1 MHCRPRS
8 PARPPALVQ
17 WALTPRQ
24 HLPHLRTQ
32 PAIQPASAGRL
43 EQGLEAGGACFS
55 GLIRVAHGGGR
66 LVVVVDTRVP
76 KLRGRGVWGWRW
88 EGAQLVRALPAVRAG
103 RASERTQARC
113 RHPASQ
119 PPTPRPPTTPHTSP
133 MLGSRRAL
141 RGSVTNTWLMGV
153 KPKGSTRKSLVADC
167 GGLGRGWR
175 ARRGTSA
182 RPPRPLSSHD
192 TCARHP
198 PPPRLITGRGRV
210 AGCPAER
217 PRPGGGG
224 PRGRRVGRGGRVV
237 RAGGA
242 APCGCGPPALLG
254 GRPPSG
260 AALPGACAV
269 PAPFDCTC
277 IHAPLPRQPPCV
289 EVPAGRARWPE
300 ARVAPWPPTPPARPA
315 RTGPRPCSP

>member
-1 MHCRPRS
+1 MPRHLPATSAAFIARTPHAAPVYAAAARCSLIHRGRASRPGGLTRYTSAGRGTLGEPAMHCRPRS

-175 ARRGTSA
+175 V
-182 RPPRPLSSHD
+182 
-192 TCARHP
+192 
-198 PPPRLITGRGRV
+198 GRV
-210 AGCPAER
+210 EGGWRAAPQAA
-217 PRPGGGG
+217 GGGW
-224 PRGRRVGRGGRVV
+224 
-237 RAGGA
+237 AGG
-242 APCGCGPPALLG
+242 
-254 GRPPSG
+254 
-260 AALPGACAV
+260 
-269 PAPFDCTC
+269 
-277 IHAPLPRQPPCV
+277 
-289 EVPAGRARWPE
+289 
-300 ARVAPWPPTPPARPA
+300 
-315 RTGPRPCSP
+315 